1 MEKYKIHINLFIV
14 ALGVVDLIVMAND
27 GYNDGY
33 IADGLSYWETFY
45 YISLPET
52 VSLTLYLL
60 LVFNLFF
67 KNRTDIKQMV
77 GNSRI
82 EQLEGKIAQMEYNK
96 IFAIVMLFSVYLRFI
111 PMHFPKLNQLL
122 NGSLD
127 LHSPSLLLHSM
138 SVVFLAGMYFFGMDK
153 VKDSAIKK
161 GKTQPP
167 A

>member
-14 ALGVVDLIVMAND
+14 ALGTVFLIDLA
-27 GYNDGY
+27 NDGY
-33 IADGLSYWETFY
+33 IADGLSYWETLY
-45 YISLPET
+45 YILLPET
-52 VSLTLYLL
+52 TVRTLYLL
-60 LVFNLFF
+60 LVVNMFF
-67 KNRTDIKQMV
+67 KNRADIKQMV

-96 IFAIVMLFSVYLRFI
+96 IFAIVMLFSVFLSSI
-111 PMHFPKLNQLL
+111 PMLLPSLNEFL
-122 NGSLD
+122 NGGLD
-127 LHSPSLLLHSM
+127 LKSPYLLADTI

-161 GKTQPP
+161 GRTHPP